1 LDALLALINCRLGD
15 NGLPAIKQFA
25 EISKAE
31 ARALFVVLGT
41 MLEYAGYREEANR
54 YSHMLATVTCPVC
67 KQRFVLADRWG
78 GGDRPVL
85 GNKDFGRA
93 GR

>member
-1 LDALLALINCRLGD
+1 MDALLALINCRLGD

-31 ARALFVVLGT
+31 ARGLFVVLGT

-54 YSHMLATVTCPVC
+54 YYHMLAAVTCPIC
-67 KQRFVLADRWG
+67 KQWFVLADRWG
-78 GGDRPVL
+78 GRPVL

>member
-1 LDALLALINCRLGD
+1 M
-15 NGLPAIKQFA
+15 PAIKQFA

-54 YSHMLATVTCPVC
+54 YYHMLATVTCPVC

-78 GGDRPVL
+78 VDRPVL